1 MPAPAA
7 DRQGVRPPAV
17 ASRHLKGTRQ
27 LTAPTLT
34 AHQALLWT
42 EFPWTSEAVY
52 LNAASIG
59 PLPLRTR
66 RAVEEFAALRAAPHR
81 MQERHFF
88 PLLSEAR
95 RLAAR
100 LINAE
105 PDEIALAPNT
115 SYGINLAA
123 RSLPLSAGDVVLV
136 SEREFPANVY
146 PWLALRQRGIVV
158 ELMPVTPDGWPD
170 EARLLQRVE
179 DPRVRVL
186 AVSLVQ
192 FGSGYAVDL
201 ASVSRACRASRTWL
215 VVDAIQGIGQL
226 PVDVRETPVDVLACG
241 GQKWL
246 LSPWGSGFVY
256 VRRELFDLLAPAD
269 IGWMAY
275 EGTDDLNRLTD
286 YSSTL
291 RPNARRYELV
301 TLPYQDVAGLVASTG
316 LLLEI
321 GIAAIQEHLTDIEAP
336 LLEWAA
342 SRGVKVSSPV
352 DPPHRSG
359 IVCLDLPNAARAYVA
374 LRRAGVVT
382 SLREGSIRLAPHLY
396 NTAEDLR
403 RVGEILETVS
413 GEP

>member
-1 MPAPAA
+1 VTAA
-7 DRQGVRPPAV
+7 V
-17 ASRHLKGTRQ
+17 
-27 LTAPTLT
+27 LT
-34 AHQALLWT
+34 AHRALVRT

-66 RAVEEFAALRAAPHR
+66 RAVEEFAALRSAPHR

-95 RLAAR
+95 RLAAQ
-100 LINAE
+100 LINAD

-123 RSLPLSAGDVVLV
+123 RSLPLAAGDVVLV
-136 SEREFPANVY
+136 SDREFPANVY
-146 PWLALRQRGIVV
+146 PWLALQRRGIVV
-158 ELMPVTPDGWPD
+158 ELVPVTPDGWPD

-179 DPRVRVL
+179 DRRVRVL

-201 ASVSRACRASRTWL
+201 ASLSRACRATDTWL
-215 VVDAIQGIGQL
+215 VVDAIQAVGQL
-226 PVDVRETPVDVLACG
+226 PVDVRQTPVDVFACG

-256 VRRELFDLLAPAD
+256 VQRNLFDLLPPAD
-269 IGWMAY
+269 VGWMAY

-286 YSSTL
+286 YGSTL

-301 TLPYQDVAGLVASTG
+301 TLPYQDVAGLVASVG

-321 GIAAIQEHLTDIEAP
+321 GIEAIQRHLAEIEAP

-342 SRGVKVSSPV
+342 NRGVTVSSPI

-359 IVCLDLPNAARAYVA
+359 IVCLDLPDAPRAYVA

-403 RVGEILETVS
+403 RVGEILETLS
-413 GEP
+413 DER